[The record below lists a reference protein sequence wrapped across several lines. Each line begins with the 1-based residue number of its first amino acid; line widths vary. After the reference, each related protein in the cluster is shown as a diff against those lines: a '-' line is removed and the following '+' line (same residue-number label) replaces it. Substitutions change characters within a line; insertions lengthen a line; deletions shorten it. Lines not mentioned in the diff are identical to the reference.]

1 MKSRIIGG
9 AIWLVV
15 GLGLIGAWFYRPAQ
29 ANQTA
34 CVTRMPQPGGFLV
47 EGVVGRP
54 QSLNPLLDQNNLVD
68 RELNNLLF
76 DGLTQ
81 VDARG
86 RIVPAL
92 AETWQVSGDAKTL
105 TFTLRANL
113 TWHDGEPV
121 TTEDVAF
128 TYSRLQDISFTGL
141 PHLRSLWQSITITPV
156 SEQQIAFALPAPYA
170 PFLEAT
176 TVGIL
181 PAHLLAETAVPLEQ
195 NDAFNQN
202 PVGTGPFMM
211 ATEQAWDAGR
221 LFLVPNPAYW
231 QQGTILTGIEFRFF
245 PDETTLY
252 EAYRAGEIHTIN
264 TVSAVAIPAMAV
276 LPGIR
281 LITSPASAY
290 TQLLFNLNVENTSAV
305 GDIKVRQALALS
317 LNRAVLIDQVLN
329 GQGLAL
335 EGPFPSTS
343 PAYNAAVMAPLPVDV
358 IAAANLLNEAGWT
371 LPDGATVRQRI
382 VDETTRPLELNLLVL
397 RDALLPAL
405 AANMALQWAELGV
418 TVNLTTVEVTAFY
431 EALNN
436 GAFDMAL
443 VDVMPTVDPDLYDFW
458 SQEAIVR
465 GQNYGGWNNRRASE
479 AMEQARQL
487 WAWEER
493 QPLYNT
499 FLSAYA
505 NELPALTLYQHVT
518 TYGIRETVFQAGTGW
533 IEQAD
538 IGVLRAPRGRYHT
551 LAHWFVTYTET
562 ECTAS

>member
-1 MKSRIIGG
+1 MKSRMIGG

-47 EGVVGRP
+47 EGMVGRP

-92 AETWQVSGDAKTL
+92 AETWQISGDARTI
-105 TFTLRANL
+105 TFTLRTNL

-121 TTEDVAF
+121 TTEDVVF
-128 TYSRLQDISFTGL
+128 TYGRLQDESFTGL
-141 PHLRSLWQSITITPV
+141 PHVRSLWQSITITPIN
-156 SEQQIAFALPAPYA
+156 EQQIAFTLPAPYA

-176 TVGIL
+176 TVGLLPSHIL
-181 PAHLLAETAVPLEQ
+181 AQSDLPLEQ
-195 NDAFNQN
+195 NDAFNRS

-211 ATEQAWDAGR
+211 AAQQAWDEGR

-245 PDETTLY
+245 PDEATLY
-252 EAYRAGEIHTIN
+252 EAYRAGEIHAIN
-264 TVSAVAIPAMAV
+264 TVSAVALPAMAV
-276 LPGIR
+276 LPGVR
-281 LITSPASAY
+281 LITSPAPEY
-290 TQLLFNLNVENTSAV
+290 TQLLFNLNSENTSAI

-317 LNRAVLIDQVLN
+317 LDRAMLVDQVRN
-329 GQGLAL
+329 GQGLLL

-343 PAYNAAVMAPLPVDV
+343 LAYNPAVMAPLPIDV

-371 LPDGATVRQRI
+371 LPDGVTVRQRT
-382 VDETTRPLELNLLVL
+382 VDETTLSLELNLLVL
-397 RDALLPAL
+397 REALLPAL

-418 TVNLTTVEVTAFY
+418 TVNLTTVEATEFY

-458 SQEAIVR
+458 SQEAIIR

-538 IGVLRAPRGRYHT
+538 IGVLREPRGRYHT

-562 ECTAS
+562 ECTAP

>member
-1 MKSRIIGG
+1 MIGG

-15 GLGLIGAWFYRPAQ
+15 VLGLVGAWFYRPAQ
-29 ANQTA
+29 ANQTV

-47 EGVVGRP
+47 EGMVGRP
-54 QSLNPLLDQNNLVD
+54 QTLNPLLDQNNPVD

-81 VDARG
+81 VDGRG
-86 RIVPAL
+86 RVVPAL
-92 AETWQVSGDAKTL
+92 AETWQVSSDARTI

-121 TTEDVAF
+121 TTDDVAF
-128 TYSRLQDISFTGL
+128 TYGRLQDENFTGL
-141 PHLRSLWQSITITPV
+141 PHLRALWQSVTITPL
-156 SEQQIAFALPAPYA
+156 SAQQIAFTLPAPYA

-176 TVGIL
+176 TIGIL
-181 PAHLLAETAVPLEQ
+181 PAHLLADASLPLEQ
-195 NDAFNQN
+195 DDAFNRN

-211 ATEQAWDAGR
+211 ASEQVWDEGR
-221 LFLVPNPAYW
+221 LFLVPNPAHW
-231 QQGTILTGIEFRFF
+231 QQGTLLTGIELRFF
-245 PDETTLY
+245 PDEAALY
-252 EAYRAGEIHTIN
+252 EAYQAGEIHAIN
-264 TVSAVAIPAMAV
+264 TVSTVALPAMAE
-276 LPGIR
+276 LPGVR
-281 LITSPASAY
+281 LVTSPASQY
-290 TQLLFNLNVENTSAV
+290 TQVLFNLNEANGSAV
-305 GDIKVRQALALS
+305 GDMKVRQALALS
-317 LNRAVLIDQVLN
+317 LDRASLVDGVLN
-329 GQGLAL
+329 GQGLPL

-343 PAYNAAVMAPLPVDV
+343 PAYNPAIMAPLPVDAA
-358 IAAANLLNEAGWT
+358 AAANLLNEAGWT
-371 LPDGATVRQRI
+371 LPDGATVRQRT
-382 VDETTRPLELNLLVL
+382 VDEATISLELNLLVL
-397 RDALLPAL
+397 RDGLLPAL
-405 AANMALQWAELGV
+405 AANIALQWAELGV
-418 TVNLTTVEVTAFY
+418 TINLNSVEVTEFY
-431 EALNN
+431 DTLNS

-487 WAWEER
+487 WTWEER

-499 FLSAYA
+499 FLTAYA

-518 TYGIRETVFQAGTGW
+518 TYGISETVFQAGTGW

-551 LAHWFVTYTET
+551 LAHWFIDYTELPCT
-562 ECTAS
+562 EP

>member
-9 AIWLVV
+9 AVWLVV

-47 EGVVGRP
+47 EGMVGRP

-92 AETWQVSGDAKTL
+92 AETWQVSGDAKTI
-105 TFTLRANL
+105 TFTLRTDL

-128 TYSRLQDISFTGL
+128 TYSRLQDTSFTGL

-156 SEQQIAFALPAPYA
+156 SEQQIAFTLPAPYA

-195 NDAFNQN
+195 NDVFNQN

-252 EAYRAGEIHTIN
+252 EAYRAGEIYTIN
-264 TVSAVAIPAMAV
+264 TVSAVALPAMAV

-290 TQLLFNLNVENTSAV
+290 TQLLFNLNAENTSAV

-317 LNRAVLIDQVLN
+317 LDRAVLIDQVLN

-343 PAYNAAVMAPLPVDV
+343 PAYNAAVSSPLPVDV

-371 LPDGATVRQRI
+371 LSDGTTVRQRT

-397 RDALLPAL
+397 RDTLLPAL

-431 EALNN
+431 ETLNN

-493 QPLYNT
+493 QPLYTT

-538 IGVLRAPRGRYHT
+538 IGVLWAPRGRYHT

-562 ECTAS
+562 ECTAP